1 MITIRTLSKSFLIPH
16 AQRRSVRESLF
27 SFFQTKHYERIE
39 VLRDFSL
46 EVKRGEFVGIMGSNG
61 SGKSTLLK
69 MVAGIYQPDTGMIRL
84 GGKTAAILE
93 LGVGFH
99 PELSARDNVFLNGSL
114 LGISQQQLRKSFQD
128 IFAFAGLEQFV
139 ETPLKH
145 FSSGMAARLAFAIVS
160 HVDAEIYL
168 LDEVLAVGDQEFQQK
183 CLKVFEQWKQKGKTV
198 LLVSHAEELL
208 RRVCDRVVR
217 LGQERIY

>member
-1 MITIRTLSKSFLIPH
+1 MISVQNISKSFLIPH
-16 AQRRSVRESLF
+16 AQRRSVRDSLF
-27 SFFQTKHYERIE
+27 SFFQTKHYERID
-39 VLRDFSL
+39 VLKDFSL
-46 EVKRGEFVGIMGSNG
+46 DVKRGEFVGIMGSNG

-69 MVAGIYQPDTGMIRL
+69 MVAGIYQPDTGEIRL
-84 GGKTAAILE
+84 AGKTAAILE

-99 PELSARDNVFLNGSL
+99 PDLSARDNVFLNGSL
-114 LGISQQQLRKSFQD
+114 LGISQQQLKKSFRD

-139 ETPLKH
+139 EAPLKH

-183 CLKVFEQWKQKGKTV
+183 CLKVFEQWKEKGKTV

-208 RRVCDRVVR
+208 KRVCDRIITI
-217 LGQERIY
+217 Q